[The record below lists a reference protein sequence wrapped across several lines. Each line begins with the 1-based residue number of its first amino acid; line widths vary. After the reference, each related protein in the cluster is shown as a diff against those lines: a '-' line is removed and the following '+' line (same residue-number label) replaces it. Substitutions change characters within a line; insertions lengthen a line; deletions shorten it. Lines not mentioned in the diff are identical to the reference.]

1 MKLTDLSD
9 AQLLDSLNTVSAHSR
24 VLLARLLAHLG
35 EVEERRLHL
44 EAAFPSMLDFCMGR
58 LGMSEGEACR
68 RITAARAA
76 RRFPD
81 LLMRLEH
88 GDVTLSTIVLV
99 HKHLDEATYEE
110 TMAAVAGKKKL
121 EVLEILAR
129 RVPKPDV
136 PDRIVPLTS
145 EPLTA
150 LSPAVPSMSTPTPIA
165 QLTPLAEAR
174 YALEL
179 TIDGALRAKLDR
191 AADLMRHANPS
202 GDLATVLDRAL
213 DVLVEKLEKQRL
225 GKTSRPAP
233 TVPRSMATRI
243 TRALRRAVFERDGE
257 RCTFHDEGGHR
268 CPAITLLEID
278 HVIPRASG
286 GKNELPNLRVRCRSH
301 NRLHAEKSFG
311 REHVDRKIAEHRSQ
325 ERRLPDSFELA
336 SRDLLN
342 SGFRHADVKRAIAVL
357 LERHADPSTIPAA
370 KIVVEALAILT

>member
-9 AQLLDSLNTVSAHSR
+9 AQLLDSLKTVCAQSR

-68 RITAARAA
+68 RITASRAA

-81 LLMRLEH
+81 LLSRLER
-88 GDVTLSTIVLV
+88 GEVTLSTIVLV

-110 TMAAVAGKKKL
+110 TMAAVVGKTKL

-129 RVPKPDV
+129 RAPKPDV
-136 PDRIVPLTS
+136 PDRIVPLTN
-145 EPLTA
+145 EPLLAVAASVPPTSTA
-150 LSPAVPSMSTPTPIA
+150 QM
-165 QLTPLAEAR
+165 TPLAEAR
-174 YALEL
+174 YALSL
-179 TIDGALRAKLDR
+179 TIDADLRAKLER

-202 GDLATVLDRAL
+202 GDLATILDRAL

-225 GKTSRPAP
+225 GKTSRPATAP
-233 TVPRSMATRI
+233 PRSKATRI

-257 RCTFHDEGGHR
+257 RCTFHDEEGNR
-268 CPAITLLEID
+268 CPATTLLELD
-278 HVIPRASG
+278 HIIPRATG

-325 ERRLPDSFELA
+325 QRCLPGSFDLA
-336 SRDLLN
+336 SRGLVN
-342 SGFRHADVKRAIAVL
+342 SGFRQSDVKRAIDKL
-357 LERHADPSTIPAA
+357 LERHPDPSTIPPA